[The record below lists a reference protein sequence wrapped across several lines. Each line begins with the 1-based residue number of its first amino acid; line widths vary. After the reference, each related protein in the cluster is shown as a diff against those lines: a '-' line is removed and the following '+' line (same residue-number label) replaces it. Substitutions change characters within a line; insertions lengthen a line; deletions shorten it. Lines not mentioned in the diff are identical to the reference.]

1 MTIHFVALPHTRFDD
16 VASSSCAY
24 TVKGVRWSRMMQ
36 DLGWDFIVYGSG
48 DHTPVDVNFVSC
60 LSDQD
65 REDIFGTDKAVPDLE
80 WDPFTQAYWTLFHT
94 RAHREIVKRWRDG
107 DVIAVSASGWGG
119 VDAFSDLG
127 PVIEPHVGYP
137 GIGNSLGAAFES
149 YAWMHHVYGLK
160 NIVFGRENDAVI
172 PNFLDEAQFTHGAP
186 PSGYLLY
193 LGRMNYKKGVDI
205 AAQIAITYGMPLIMA
220 GAGAMELNGTIL
232 CEDGTHVADAGLV
245 TYEGLVGPERRAD
258 LLAHANALLVPTRYI
273 EPFGTVHAEA
283 MLSGVPV
290 LASDWGVF
298 TETIEGDV
306 DGATF
311 HTLDEAL
318 EQLPRVLQHRQSD
331 SDEIYTRA
339 KYRFSMEAVG
349 PRFDH
354 WLHRL
359 GFTQ

>member
-127 PVIEPHVGYP
+127 PVWSRLSRRAFAIYFIHPPVMVALALAWSQVHAPHLLKFALTG
-137 GIGNSLGAAFES
+137 SAAC
-149 YAWMHHVYGLK
+149 V
-160 NIVFGRENDAVI
+160 
-172 PNFLDEAQFTHGAP
+172 TC
-186 PSGYLLY
+186 YLL
-193 LGRMNYKKGVDI
+193 
-205 AAQIAITYGMPLIMA
+205 
-220 GAGAMELNGTIL
+220 
-232 CEDGTHVADAGLV
+232 AGL
-245 TYEGLVGPERRAD
+245 
-258 LLAHANALLVPTRYI
+258 LLRFAW
-273 EPFGTVHAEA
+273 
-283 MLSGVPV
+283 LSR
-290 LASDWGVF
+290 VF
-298 TETIEGDV
+298 
-306 DGATF
+306 
-311 HTLDEAL
+311 
-318 EQLPRVLQHRQSD
+318 
-331 SDEIYTRA
+331 
-339 KYRFSMEAVG
+339 
-349 PRFDH
+349 
-354 WLHRL
+354 
-359 GFTQ
+359 